1 MSNVSLTP
9 ALEGFAK
16 RCVASGRY
24 DNISEVMRAALR
36 LLQEKEEKFAVF
48 TLILKKAELED
59 QLIQED
65 ISELVQEY
73 IRENYIRENVFGEK

>member
-9 ALEGFAK
+9 TLEGFAK

-36 LLQEKEEKFAVF
+36 LLQEKEEKLAVF
-48 TLILKKAELED
+48 TLILKKAELEE
-59 QLIQED
+59 QLIQESIYED
-65 ISELVQEY
+65 
-73 IRENYIRENVFGEK
+73 VFGEK